1 MKITITD
8 ISKQAGVSK
17 TTVSR
22 VLNGHFNEVTEKT
35 KNKVLKVIEQL
46 NYTPNAIAKSLKSMK
61 TNVIGM
67 VLTDLKNPFWI
78 NVLEGAE
85 DACRTAGFNIMICN
99 ACNDRKLEELLIK
112 GLRNKQVD
120 GIISNPTMRNTALF
134 ESLIEGGYPLVAL
147 NRRIPNLSIETV
159 AVDNVQGAQ
168 MATEHLISLGK
179 KQIMLVVY
187 NPNGIS
193 PRLERI
199 EGYIQ
204 ALNKNGIAINDSL
217 IHIIDEHK
225 DATKQLMR
233 QILTKDNRP
242 DAIFSTNNLMTLEIL
257 EVVKE
262 LDMRIP
268 QDITLIGY
276 DETVWSS
283 YLNLTI
289 VKQPAY
295 DMGVIAA
302 KRLIHLIH
310 TKETKVNTHLFK
322 PELIIRESCGS
333 QYQV

>member
-1 MKITITD
+1 MKVTITD
-8 ISKQAGVSK
+8 ISRQAGVSK

-22 VLNGHFNEVTEKT
+22 VLNGRYNEVTEET
-35 KNKVLKVIEQL
+35 KNRVLQVIEQL

-61 TNVIGM
+61 TNTIGM
-67 VLTDLKNPFWI
+67 VLTDLNNPFWTT
-78 NVLEGAE
+78 VLQGAE
-85 DACRTAGFNIMICN
+85 DACRSAGFNIMICN
-99 ACNDRKLEELLIK
+99 ACNDSKLEELLIK

-120 GIISNPTMRNTALF
+120 GLISNPTMGNNALF
-134 ESLIEGGYPLVAL
+134 ESLIEAGYPVVAL
-147 NRRIPNLSIETV
+147 NRRIPNVSIETIT
-159 AVDNVQGAQ
+159 VDNIQGAL
-168 MATEHLISLGK
+168 MATEHLISLGRK
-179 KQIMLVVY
+179 KIMLIVY

-204 ALNKNGIAINDSL
+204 ALNNHGITIDDSL

-225 DATKQLMR
+225 DATKKLMR
-233 QILTKDNRP
+233 RILSQEDRP

-262 LDMRIP
+262 LFLRIP
-268 QDITLIGY
+268 EDITLIGY
-276 DETVWSS
+276 DETVWSK

-295 DMGVIAA
+295 EMGVLAA
-302 KRLIHLIH
+302 QRLIHLIL
-310 TKETKVNTHLFK
+310 TKDTKLNTHLLM

-333 QYQV
+333 HIK